1 MEAHA
6 ASMRRAAWAS
16 LGVSLVLTALKLF
29 AYLATNSVA
38 MLASFADSAMDLFTS
53 TLNIVAIRSALQPAD
68 EEHRFGH
75 GKAEPLAGMAQFA
88 FIAGSAV
95 FLFIQGVQRFF
106 KPEPVDHPL
115 TALIVMAISILGAG
129 CVILYQ
135 RYVVAKT
142 GSIAIRADAAQFV
155 GDLASS
161 VGVVVALVL
170 LLALGWTRA
179 DPAIAL
185 FVAAVLVWNGWGVF
199 RQSYDQLMD
208 RELPDEDRERIK

>member
-53 TLNIVAIRSALQPAD
+53 TLNLVAIRSALQPAD
-68 EEHRFGH
+68 REHRFGH

-95 FLFIQGVQRFF
+95 FLAIQGAERLLH
-106 KPEPVDHPL
+106 PEPVTDAAA
-115 TALIVMAISILGAG
+115 ALGVMAVAIAANIGLLG
-129 CVILYQ
+129 YQ
-135 RYVVAKT
+135 RRV
-142 GSIAIRADAAQFV
+142 RA
-155 GDLASS
+155 GP
-161 VGVVVALVL
+161 GP
-170 LLALGWTRA
+170 R
-179 DPAIAL
+179 P
-185 FVAAVLVWNGWGVF
+185 
-199 RQSYDQLMD
+199 
-208 RELPDEDRERIK
+208 